1 MQKTGWLVVNE
12 FLHGVKYEELYAMLK
27 HAASARGVVL
37 QMKTNAEL
45 MHEVG
50 GAPDM
55 PLPNFAIFWDKD
67 VYLCRSLERLGVRTF
82 NSAKAIENCDNKI
95 RTAELLMGAGIRSP
109 RTIVAPK
116 TFENVGHS
124 STDFLEKAMKTLGLP
139 MVIKEAYG
147 SFGQQVYLAKTRGEV
162 LSIVE
167 RIGHKDFLM
176 QEFIKTSKGRD
187 IRVNVVG
194 DKAVAAMLRVN
205 KNDFRSNVSGGGTPR
220 KTTITPAQEQMAI
233 AASKAM
239 GLDFAGVDV
248 LFGEKDEP
256 IICEV
261 NSNPH
266 FKSTYQSTGVDMSE
280 HILDYILARMDT

>member
-1 MQKTGWLVVNE
+1 MQKTGWLIVNE

-27 HAASARGVVL
+27 AAAIKRDVTL

-50 GAPDM
+50 GTLNE
-55 PLPNFAIFWDKD
+55 PLPTFAIFWDKD
-67 VYLCRSLERLGVRTF
+67 VFLCRSLERLGVKTF
-82 NSAKAIENCDNKI
+82 NSAAAIEKCDNKI
-95 RTAELLMGAGIRSP
+95 LTAEKLNEYGIPMP

-116 TFENVGHS
+116 TFENVGHN
-124 STDFLEKAMKTLGLP
+124 STDFLTKAAKALGLP
-139 MVIKEAYG
+139 MIIKEAYG
-147 SFGQQVYLAKTRGEV
+147 SFGQQVYLAKNRGEV
-162 LSIVE
+162 LRIVE

-176 QEFIKTSKGRD
+176 QQFIQSSKGRD

-194 DKAVAAMLRVN
+194 DKVVAAMLREN
-205 KNDFRSNVSGGGTPR
+205 KNDFRSNVSGGGIPR
-220 KTTITPAQEQMAI
+220 KITLTKEQEQIAI
-233 AASKAM
+233 AATKAL

-248 LFGEKDEP
+248 LFGENNTP
-256 IICEV
+256 IVCEV

-280 HILDYILARMDT
+280 HILDYILARV

>member
-1 MQKTGWLVVNE
+1 
-12 FLHGVKYEELYAMLK
+12 MLK
-27 HAASARGVVL
+27 AAAKKRGVSL
-37 QMKTNAEL
+37 YMKTNAEL

-50 GAPDM
+50 GGFDEPSPD
-55 PLPNFAIFWDKD
+55 FAIFWDKD
-67 VYLCRSLERLGVRTF
+67 VYLCRSLERLGIRTF
-82 NSAKAIENCDNKI
+82 NSATAIENCDNKI
-95 RTAELLMGAGIRSP
+95 RTAELLVGAGIRSP

-116 TFENVGHS
+116 TFENVGHN
-124 STDFLEKAMKTLGLP
+124 STDFLGRAVKILGLP

-147 SFGQQVYLAKTRGEV
+147 SFGQQVYLAKTYGEV

-176 QEFIKTSKGRD
+176 QQFIASSKGRD
-187 IRVNVVG
+187 IRINVVG
-194 DKAVAAMLRVN
+194 DKVVAAMLREN
-205 KNDFRSNVSGGGTPR
+205 LNDFRSNVSGGGTPR
-220 KTTITPAQEQMAI
+220 KTTITKAQEQAAI
-233 AASKAM
+233 AASRAM

-248 LFGEKDEP
+248 LFGEQGEP

-280 HILDYILARMDT
+280 HILDYILARV

>member
-1 MQKTGWLVVNE
+1 VQKTGWLIVNE
-12 FLHGVKYEELYAMLK
+12 FLHGVKYDELYAMLK
-27 HAASARGVVL
+27 TAAKKRGVL
-37 QMKTNAEL
+37 LCMKTNAEL

-50 GAPDM
+50 GRLDG
-55 PLPNFAIFWDKD
+55 PLPDFAIFWDKD

-82 NSAKAIENCDNKI
+82 NSARAIENCDNKI
-95 RTAELLMGAGIRSP
+95 RTAELLTGAGICIP
-109 RTIVAPK
+109 RTFVAPK
-116 TFENVGHS
+116 TFENVGHN
-124 STDFLEKAMKTLGLP
+124 STDFLQKAVKELGLP

-147 SFGQQVYLAKTRGEV
+147 SFGEQVYLAKTYGEV
-162 LSIVE
+162 FSIVE

-176 QEFIKTSKGRD
+176 QQFIASSKGRD

-194 DKAVAAMLRVN
+194 DKVVAAMLREN
-205 KNDFRSNVSGGGTPR
+205 KNDFRSNVSGGGIPK
-220 KTTITPAQEQMAI
+220 KTMITKAQEQAAI
-233 AASKAM
+233 SASQAM

-248 LFGEKDEP
+248 LFGTDGEP

-280 HILDYILARMDT
+280 HILDYILARV

>member
-27 HAASARGVVL
+27 KAAEKRGVVL
-37 QMKTNAEL
+37 EMKTNAEL

-50 GAPDM
+50 GAPEH
-55 PLPNFAIFWDKD
+55 PLPDFAIFWDKD

-95 RTAELLMGAGIRSP
+95 RTAELLSGAGIRSP

-116 TFENVGHS
+116 TFENVGHN
-124 STDFLEKAMKTLGLP
+124 STDFLQKAVKTLGLP

-147 SFGQQVYLAKTRGEV
+147 SFGKQVYLAKTYGEV

-176 QEFIKTSKGRD
+176 QEFIATSKGRD

-194 DKAVAAMLRVN
+194 DKVVAAMLRVN
-205 KNDFRSNVSGGGTPR
+205 KNDFRSNVSGGGIPR
-220 KTTITPAQEQMAI
+220 KTTLTKAQEQTAI
-233 AASKAM
+233 AASQAM
-239 GLDFAGVDV
+239 GLDFSGVDV
-248 LFGEKDEP
+248 MFGENDAP
-256 IICEV
+256 IVCEV

-280 HILDYILARMDT
+280 HILDYVLARMDT